1 VKGAATGMIF
11 AAVILSA
18 IASGTALAIIPD
30 MVLAAI
36 GVSTEAGAATEFSE
50 FSGDVE
56 TACEEEVDRMGT
68 IRLDGDYSI
77 DVNSGRLVFRD
88 DGEQI
93 DDYHPPTDCLID
105 GDTDEI
111 EDSVQ
116 YELNPDDG
124 DVDLTLS

>member
-11 AAVILSA
+11 AAVMLSA

-56 TACEEEVDRMGT
+56 TACDEEVDRMGT

-77 DVNSGRLVFRD
+77 DVNPGRLVFRD
-88 DGEQI
+88 DGEEI
-93 DDYHPPTDCLID
+93 DDYYPPTDCSIN
-105 GDTDEI
+105 GDTEEI
-111 EDSVQ
+111 EDSAQ
-116 YELNPDDG
+116 YELNPDNG
-124 DVDLTLS
+124 DLELTLS